1 MRVFAAS
8 LTAATALLALTA
20 PAQAAESGGEG
31 WVPAPTPAYSFPAG
45 TRCDFPVRTEPVV
58 DEVVKRTIRSYEDD
72 TPRLVAYQGALV
84 VRVTN
89 ADTGAYV
96 DADASGRALIEIR
109 PDRSQFWQVSGPIL
123 AGFGENAGTLPRGLY
138 TIDGTYTLEV
148 SAAGVK
154 TLTMAHGTTD
164 DLCERIG

>member
-1 MRVFAAS
+1 MRAFTVS
-8 LTAATALLALTA
+8 LATATALLVLTA
-20 PAQAAESGGEG
+20 PARAAETTAEG
-31 WVPAPTPAYSFPAG
+31 WVPSPTPSYSFPAG

-58 DEVVKRTIRSYEDD
+58 DEVVRNTIRSYEDD
-72 TPRLVAYQGALV
+72 SPRLVAYRGDLV

-89 ADTGAYV
+89 TETGAYV
-96 DADASGRALIEIR
+96 DADAGGRALVEIR

-148 SAAGVK
+148 SAAGRK
-154 TLTMAHGTTD
+154 TLTMAQGTTE